1 MNCVY
6 ILQYLASLQTVVSSF
21 KLINVCHPNSLVIW
35 VTSYVTVFPLISDF
49 YYNFFVIFILY
60 ITK

>member
-21 KLINVCHPNSLVIW
+21 KLINVCHPNSLVILGDQLC
-35 VTSYVTVFPLISDF
+35 YCISAD
-49 YYNFFVIFILY
+49 L
-60 ITK
+60 